1 MTIKNLIANL
11 ITKYRNHC
19 AEVAQ
24 LRVEREEARQKL
36 AEAKLEL
43 SCMKSDP
50 VFADVHLREGLKL
63 LDDAIADYEDA
74 VVLEKSR
81 SYLGAASWT
90 GKVIMAIP
98 VVLALTLLIAFVGDK
113 AAGLLGFPSF
123 GTQYNITVGVAFFV
137 IALPASYAFC
147 RGLFFEILMRIKVLR
162 LKGLRKSLADAEFL
176 SEFT

>member
-1 MTIKNLIANL
+1 
-11 ITKYRNHC
+11 
-19 AEVAQ
+19 
-24 LRVEREEARQKL
+24 
-36 AEAKLEL
+36 
-43 SCMKSDP
+43 
-50 VFADVHLREGLKL
+50 LKL

-123 GTQYNITVGVAFFV
+123 GTQYNITVGVIFFV

>member
-50 VFADVHLREGLKL
+50 MFVDVHLREGLKL
-63 LDDAIADYEDA
+63 LDDAIVDYEDA
-74 VVLEKSR
+74 VALEKSR

-90 GKVIMAIP
+90 GKVSSTMSP
-98 VVLALTLLIAFVGDK
+98 VIID
-113 AAGLLGFPSF
+113 
-123 GTQYNITVGVAFFV
+123 AFFLYFPPYEP
-137 IALPASYAFC
+137 LPSSVDF
-147 RGLFFEILMRIKVLR
+147 RRNIK
-162 LKGLRKSLADAEFL
+162 
-176 SEFT
+176 